1 VECIQFLSL
10 IKSPL
15 TGKYRYDD
23 FILNSTGTGSE
34 FIYNERGLNKNRH
47 QIKCIGDR
55 FYNIPVRKSLFRALN
70 KLSSLL
76 GITIVLKGLV

>member
-1 VECIQFLSL
+1 MQFLSL

-15 TGKYRYDD
+15 TGKYRYAD

-34 FIYNERGLNKNRH
+34 FIHNERGLNKNRH

-55 FYNIPVRKSLFRALN
+55 FNNIPVRKSLFRVLI
-70 KLSSLL
+70 KLKQFIRHHYS
-76 GITIVLKGLV
+76 T